1 MAQKAQQ
8 DPNGPFMYKGQYHL
22 FYQHLSEG
30 CEWAF
35 GLVWGHAVSADLIH
49 WEHLPHAMVPTA
61 KSLDADGCFSGCAT
75 IDTDGT
81 PILLYTGVRLRTNP
95 DAQPPPPPECDLNLP
110 FIESQ
115 LYALPADPDDPL
127 LVDWVKEE
135 APFIGVPPPNMNLTG
150 WRDPFVVE
158 RPCSANNYEWVVLM
172 GSGIKEVGGAT
183 IVYRTRSLK
192 DEASWR
198 YDGLLCVGDGDTG
211 AVWECPLIAQLNPLP
226 AGALPLGS
234 SNHARLAMGNRKH
247 SLSHLNTNSSSGSL
261 TIAADG
267 PLQQHG
273 EKQQQED
280 TANSSSRRSYDAV
293 SMGADCSSSGAA
305 GHGSS
310 SYTGSNGNSSS
321 NSSAPPHALVNAW
334 GGPPPGF
341 NMASA
346 VAGSWDERYTHFYS
360 ISPDA
365 CTNPT
370 IYWLGRYH
378 NGRFDLD
385 NAKGPLRLDLGDTLY
400 APNVMRDDAGRVV
413 LWGWL
418 QERRTVGTYDYAG
431 CMTVPRLLHLDGD
444 RLMQCPA
451 PELLSLR
458 QGEAWQAS
466 HVQLGGPQASLPVP
480 GLVSSRCL
488 DIEAVFSQGSASTIG
503 VLLRSWHQGGEG
515 GAAVLYNWESG
526 LLEVVFEALDP
537 ATMSF
542 SLTAPMARR
551 IGGPL
556 QQKPGQPLALRLLL
570 DASCLEI
577 FTGSGEVL
585 STRIYRGSPPHG
597 HADAGIEFVAL
608 DGDARLDRVAAY
620 EMSSC
625 IAAPHKRQWQPQLQ
639 QQAAAAAAA
648 AGAQD
653 LFDELAALHQQQQD
667 EQSSLISLLSSADQ
681 QQLAQEGGPGLSP
694 TLSNSL
700 KRQQSMMQQQQQQQ
714 QQQLLLSPRAGDV
727 AAKLQQLAF
736 AGAGLAGGLDGE
748 QPLLHVEHV
757 AVPEEELCADIFN
770 FE

>member
-1 MAQKAQQ
+1 MALVEHEDKPKFHIAPAAGWVN

-22 FYQHLSEG
+22 FYQHLPEG

-35 GLVWGHAVSADLIH
+35 GLVWGHAVSRDLIH

-115 LYALPADPDDPL
+115 LYASPADPDDPL
-127 LVDWVKEE
+127 LVSWVKEA

-158 RPCSANNYEWVVLM
+158 RPCGANDHEWVVLM

-183 IVYRTRSLK
+183 IVYRTRTLR
-192 DEASWR
+192 DAASWR

-211 AVWECPLIAQLNPLP
+211 AVWECPLIVQLNPLP

-247 SLSHLNTNSSSGSL
+247 SLSRLNSSSSGGG
-261 TIAADG
+261 IAAPPAAADG
-267 PLQQHG
+267 PMQQHG
-273 EKQQQED
+273 DPLQQQD
-280 TANSSSRRSYDAV
+280 SRINSSSACGCDGISII
-293 SMGADCSSSGAA
+293 ADCTSSSIN
-305 GHGSS
+305 GSS
-310 SYTGSNGNSSS
+310 SSSS
-321 NSSAPPHALVNAW
+321 EPPYALVNAW
-334 GGPPPGF
+334 GGPPPGCS
-341 NMASA
+341 MAGVA
-346 VAGSWDERYTHFYS
+346 AGSWDERYSHFYS

-370 IYWLGRYH
+370 IYWLGRYS
-378 NGRFDLD
+378 NGRFDLE

-400 APNVMRDDAGRVV
+400 APNVMRDDAGRVI

-444 RLMQCPA
+444 RLVQLPA

-480 GLVSSRCL
+480 GLVGSRCL
-488 DIEAVFSQGSASTIG
+488 DIEVVFSQGSASTVG

-515 GAAVLYNWESG
+515 GAAVLFNWESG

-577 FTGSGEVL
+577 FTGTGEVL

-620 EMSSC
+620 EMASC
-625 IAAPHKRQWQPQLQ
+625 IAAPHKRQWQPQQ
-639 QQAAAAAAA
+639 QQAAAAA
-648 AGAQD
+648 GEVQD
-653 LFDELAALHQQQQD
+653 LFDELAALHQQD
-667 EQSSLISLLSSADQ
+667 E
-681 QQLAQEGGPGLSP
+681 
-694 TLSNSL
+694 
-700 KRQQSMMQQQQQQQ
+700 QQQQQQQ
-714 QQQLLLSPRAGDV
+714 QQNASLSLSSSLKAQPSLLLQQQQQLASPRAAEIAG
-727 AAKLQQLAF
+727 KLQQLA
-736 AGAGLAGGLDGE
+736 LAGVGLDGE
-748 QPLLHVEHV
+748 QQLLHVEHV
-757 AVPEEELCADIFN
+757 AVPEEELCADIFD